1 MLFFA
6 ASVSLVLILSG
17 VLSLSFFP
25 GDPGPV
31 LLTVSAGIVA
41 GLVAAAAVGLAL
53 SKRFARLESQR
64 DAFYAEL
71 TRLSKVASLGEVS
84 SGIAHDL
91 NNPLAVMNEEAGWI
105 TDLLSAAGEDPA
117 HTREEILNS
126 VDQIQVQI
134 RRSRD
139 IVRRVLNWA
148 RDAGE
153 EAGTVDL
160 NALLDKTLYLLES
173 DLQTADVRVVR
184 RFAEDLP
191 PVAAATAELMQV
203 LVNIMKNALD
213 AMEDGGG
220 TLTLMTERADDGSV
234 RAAIS
239 DTGRGIPADQTS
251 RLFDPFFTTKPEGR
265 GTGLGLSI
273 SSWIVRKLGGRIDVA
288 STIGQGSTFTVT
300 LPAAPAS
307 ATRTEGE
314 SP

>member
-1 MLFFA
+1 MAVFA
-6 ASVSLVLILSG
+6 ACVSLVLVLSG
-17 VLSLSFFP
+17 ALSLRLFP
-25 GDPGPV
+25 GGPGPV
-31 LLTVSAGIVA
+31 LITVSAGIAA
-41 GLVAAAAVGLAL
+41 GIAAAAGAGIAL
-53 SKRFARLESQR
+53 SRRFARLESQR

-105 TDLLSAAGEDPA
+105 ADLLGAAEQDPA
-117 HTREEILNS
+117 HAREEILNS
-126 VDQIQVQI
+126 LDQIQLQI

-153 EAGTVDL
+153 EAGAVDL
-160 NALLDKTLYLLES
+160 NDLLDKTLYLLES

-184 RFAEDLP
+184 RLEADLP
-191 PVAAATAELMQV
+191 QVAAGAAELRQV
-203 LVNIMKNALD
+203 LVNLMKNALD
-213 AMEDGGG
+213 AMEGGG
-220 TLTLMTERADDGSV
+220 TLTLTTERTGEGSV

-239 DTGRGIPADQTS
+239 DTGRGIPAEQVP
-251 RLFDPFFTTKPEGR
+251 RLFEPFFTTKPEGR

-288 STIGQGSTFTVT
+288 STVGRGSTFTVT

-307 ATRTEGE
+307 SARTEGGM
-314 SP
+314 P

>member
-1 MLFFA
+1 MTLFA
-6 ASVSLVLILSG
+6 VCVSLALVLSG
-17 VLSLSFFP
+17 VLSLRLSP

-31 LLTVSAGIVA
+31 LLVVSAGIA
-41 GLVAAAAVGLAL
+41 AALAAAAGVGLAL
-53 SKRFARLESQR
+53 SRRFDRLESQR

-105 TDLLSAAGEDPA
+105 ADLLRGEENGSA
-117 HTREEILNS
+117 HTRDEILNS

-148 RDAGE
+148 RDADE
-153 EAGTVDL
+153 EAGAVDL

-173 DLQTADVRVVR
+173 DLQTANVRVVR
-184 RFAEDLP
+184 RLEADLP
-191 PVAAATAELMQV
+191 PVAAGAVELRQV
-203 LVNIMKNALD
+203 LINLMKNALD
-213 AMEDGGG
+213 AMEGGG
-220 TLTLMTERADDGSV
+220 TLTLTTERTGDGSV
-234 RAAIS
+234 LAAIS
-239 DTGRGIPADQTS
+239 DTGRGIPADQVP
-251 RLFDPFFTTKPEGR
+251 RLFEPFFTTKPEGR

-288 STIGQGSTFTVT
+288 SAVGRGSTFTVT

-307 ATRTEGE
+307 SAPKEGGM
-314 SP
+314 P